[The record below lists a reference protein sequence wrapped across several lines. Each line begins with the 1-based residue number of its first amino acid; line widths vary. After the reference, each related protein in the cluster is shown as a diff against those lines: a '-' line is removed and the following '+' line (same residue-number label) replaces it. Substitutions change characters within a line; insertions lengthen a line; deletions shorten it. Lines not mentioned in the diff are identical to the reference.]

1 MENEL
6 QKIREGVLALTDK
19 KLIRSPSTDESKAF
33 YYKMKSD
40 CYRYFAEF
48 ATGETKS
55 KAGEDACDA
64 CVEADKIAE
73 NDSAVTHPVRLA
85 MDTKFLQSLK
95 TRCSETNEEFDR
107 RVVDRQTELKAV
119 IDAMNKVVDD
129 PVVQVPQIQV
139 VEKTVE
145 GPQLQIVE
153 QIVETL
159 ETQTIQSTQTFESLG
174 TAPVCQST
182 QGEIVEA
189 VEIEVPLPAG
199 YASLMPV
206 TEPVLEV
213 PPIVGKIDE
222 IPEIR
227 TDVGTQTSE
236 SLGTAP
242 ISQSEQVEI
251 VEAVEIGT
259 PIPAESGSFMF
270 VKAPVLEMPL
280 VGQRQALNI
289 QTEQK
294 TMDVPQCLEPSVD
307 VPVVT
312 QQTTRNPNGEPYPA
326 FTSDKSWD
334 EASGK
339 TVAHRQVPLIHKIQK
354 MVEVPQIQYID
365 KVVDGPVEMQPA
377 PEMEHVTST
386 LATEYIA

>member
-1 MENEL
+1 MQRGRVITSVEQKEKSKGGEHLASYAREYVAKVENEL

-40 CYRYFAEF
+40 YYRYFAEF

-95 TRCSETNEEFDR
+95 TRCSEINEEFDR

-129 PVVQVPQIQV
+129 LVVQVPQIQV

-145 GPQLQIVE
+145 GHSCRLLNRSLRPWKPRRSRAPRPLRAWALRLSASQHREKLLRRSRSKCLFLQNTHHSCRS
-153 QIVETL
+153 QN
-159 ETQTIQSTQTFESLG
+159 
-174 TAPVCQST
+174 
-182 QGEIVEA
+182 
-189 VEIEVPLPAG
+189 
-199 YASLMPV
+199 
-206 TEPVLEV
+206 PVLEV
-213 PPIVGKIDE
+213 SPIVGKIDE

-236 SLGTAP
+236 SLGTAL
-242 ISQSEQVEI
+242 ITQS
-251 VEAVEIGT
+251 VEIGT
-259 PIPAESGSFMF
+259 PIPG
-270 VKAPVLEMPL
+270 
-280 VGQRQALNI
+280 
-289 QTEQK
+289 
-294 TMDVPQCLEPSVD
+294 
-307 VPVVT
+307 
-312 QQTTRNPNGEPYPA
+312 
-326 FTSDKSWD
+326 
-334 EASGK
+334 
-339 TVAHRQVPLIHKIQK
+339 
-354 MVEVPQIQYID
+354 
-365 KVVDGPVEMQPA
+365 
-377 PEMEHVTST
+377 
-386 LATEYIA
+386 